1 MNTPGDAKLGARL
14 FTRQGCA
21 ACHTVSPTEPLKG
34 PLLQDITKRYQKA
47 ELIESIVKPSAK
59 IAQGFESQ
67 YFVTN
72 DGKIL
77 EGFVVRES
85 GEEIEFRNVAGLAA
99 VLKKTE
105 IEDRG
110 KRATSI
116 MPSGLVDKLNPGQ
129 LASILSYLE
138 SLKK

>member
-1 MNTPGDAKLGARL
+1 
-14 FTRQGCA
+14 
-21 ACHTVSPTEPLKG
+21 
-34 PLLQDITKRYQKA
+34 
-47 ELIESIVKPSAK
+47 
-59 IAQGFESQ
+59 
-67 YFVTN
+67 
-72 DGKIL
+72 
-77 EGFVVRES
+77 
-85 GEEIEFRNVAGLAA
+85 VAGLAA

-129 LASILSYLE
+129 LASILAYLE

>member
-1 MNTPGDAKLGARL
+1 
-14 FTRQGCA
+14 
-21 ACHTVSPTEPLKG
+21 VSPTEPLKG
-34 PLLQDITKRYQKA
+34 PLLQDITKRYQKE

-129 LASILSYLE
+129 LASILAYLE